1 VLNDRAPWVLVV
13 LGALGLVISIT
24 VLWGLVGSNWQ
35 WVRDY
40 RAGFGAP
47 PSRDRARL
55 LAAFPA
61 GSIAVVLTGLFLAA
75 ADPVAAQPLAVA
87 SVAFLVLA
95 IGMGIRPDP
104 FLPRW
109 ARGGDD
115 ALATGNAVQDDR
127 RDAERESTRA
137 GRGITFGLGLA
148 CVPIGLGLSQVPVPG
163 LAAVGLGM
171 AALGGLGVAV
181 ALRHRRT

>member
-13 LGALGLVISIT
+13 LGVFGLVISIT

-35 WVRDY
+35 WVHSY
-40 RAGFGAP
+40 RVGFGAP

-55 LAAFPA
+55 LAALPG
-61 GSIAVVLTGLFLAA
+61 GSIAVVLTGLFLSA
-75 ADPVAAQPLAVA
+75 ADPVAATPLAVA

-109 ARGGDD
+109 ARGGE

-137 GRGITFGLGLA
+137 GRGITFGLGLV

-163 LAAVGLGM
+163 LAAVGLAM

-181 ALRHRRT
+181 ALRRRT